1 MKLPSIE
8 TLIGNAFNT
17 FNRFCLAIVSA
28 IVGSIFCILLS
39 HLDYSQKDTHQW
51 YLNAALCSYLSM
63 LLQVAIV
70 VYSERKE
77 LSKTI
82 KLSIKLVGVICLIA
96 YYFSLPKS
104 ITLTTGM
111 RFALF
116 SLGLHWLIAFIP
128 FIKNGEINAFWQY
141 NKIIFLRILTSFLY
155 TGVLYTGLALAI
167 LAVQKLFSVKI
178 DNDIYADL
186 WIVLTG
192 IFNTWLFLAGFPTNY
207 SKLEDNSDY
216 PKGLKIFT
224 QYVLLP
230 IITIY
235 LLILYAYMGKI
246 VYTHQWPMGWV
257 SYLVLFFS
265 VAGILSLLLIHP
277 VRFEANNK
285 WILTYSRF
293 FYYAIFPLLILLFFA
308 IKKRISDYGITE
320 LRYFVLLL
328 ALWLLFIAT
337 YFSISK
343 HKNIKLIPQSLC
355 LLAFL
360 SSFGPW
366 GAFGISLNSQKSNF
380 ESILTKNNLLI
391 NGKAI
396 KATKQPSFNDRKQ
409 LSSVVEYIISN
420 HGYKTLQPYF
430 VQNLDTL
437 IKENAKRKLDD
448 YTSNQEKVL
457 SLMCIKYVANYESEE
472 ADTRFDYRDSSENIT
487 DVKGFDYVINNY
499 SFENHDNKESKD
511 TAEFKAADKKINICF
526 DPHTN
531 ILTITESTNLKGIN
545 FDLNKSI
552 DSLTKLYQFENKHLP
567 MAVIT
572 LDGVINHTKYRLII
586 NHIYG
591 DKVKNRIVINNLGGS
606 LLIGNISGN

>member
-1 MKLPSIE
+1 M
-8 TLIGNAFNT
+8 
-17 FNRFCLAIVSA
+17 
-28 IVGSIFCILLS
+28 
-39 HLDYSQKDTHQW
+39 
-51 YLNAALCSYLSM
+51 
-63 LLQVAIV
+63 
-70 VYSERKE
+70 
-77 LSKTI
+77 
-82 KLSIKLVGVICLIA
+82 
-96 YYFSLPKS
+96 
-104 ITLTTGM
+104 
-111 RFALF
+111 
-116 SLGLHWLIAFIP
+116 
-128 FIKNGEINAFWQY
+128 
-141 NKIIFLRILTSFLY
+141 Y
-155 TGVLYTGLALAI
+155 TGVLYAGLALAI

-178 DNDIYADL
+178 DNDVYADL

-192 IFNTWLFLAGFPTNY
+192 IFNTWFFLAGFPSNY
-207 SKLEDNSDY
+207 PKLEDDSDY

-235 LLILYAYMGKI
+235 LVILYAYMGKI

-277 VRFEANNK
+277 VRFEVNNK

-308 IKKRISDYGITE
+308 IRKRISDYGITE

-328 ALWLLFIAT
+328 ALWLLFIAA

-366 GAFGISLNSQKSNF
+366 GAFGVSLNSQKSHF

-396 KATKQPSFNDRKQ
+396 KATKQPSFKDRKQ
-409 LSSVVEYIISN
+409 LSSVVEYIILN

-430 VQNLDTL
+430 LQNLDTL
-437 IKENAKRKLDD
+437 IKENTTKKIDD
-448 YTSNQEKVL
+448 YTSKEEKVL
-457 SLMCIKYVANYESEE
+457 SLMDVKYVANYESEE
-472 ADTRFDYRDSSENIT
+472 EDPRFDYSDTAENII
-487 DVKGFDYVINNY
+487 DVKGYDYEIDNY
-499 SFENHDNKESKD
+499 SFSNYDDKEKKD
-511 TAEFKAADKKINICF
+511 TAEFTVADKQIKVCF
-526 DPHTN
+526 DPHTS
-531 ILTITESTNLKGIN
+531 ILTITDSTDKKGIT

-552 DSLTKLYQFENKHLP
+552 DSLTKLYQFENKSFP
-567 MAVIT
+567 SAVLT
-572 LDGVINHTKYRLII
+572 LDGVINRSKYRLLISRI
-586 NHIYG
+586 SI
-591 DKVKNRIVINNLGGS
+591 DKVKNKTVINNLGGR
-606 LLIGNISGN
+606 LLIGKSSGN